1 MDKIITVLIAVG
13 ILIGVTDTL
22 RGNKWKL
29 GEKFQQG
36 FRLIGSMMISM
47 AGIMTMAPVIALVLK
62 PVAVPL
68 FTRLHMDPSIL
79 SILLSCD
86 MGGYPLA
93 MSLAQNEKIGLMLG
107 VVTAGMFGGT
117 LTFTIPLGFGLI
129 EKEDVPW
136 FSRGIL
142 IGVGCIPVGSIVS
155 GLLLQI
161 PVREVLW
168 NSLPVL
174 LMSVLIVYG
183 MCRIPEKMISIM
195 EKLGRA
201 IECLGLI
208 GIAAGSME
216 YLTGWEII
224 PGMEPL
230 MDSMQVV
237 CQITITLIGMFPV
250 LELFT
255 RILKNP
261 LNRLGDKVGLDVTSV
276 SGMIFSLASSVP
288 VFSLMKN
295 MSKKG
300 IIVNTAWIV
309 LVSGMFGSQLG
320 LVLGIGDGLLI
331 PYMVGKLAAAAVGV
345 EISLLA
351 ARAYEQETV
360 AGEKPY
366 LDIAPFSYSRYDNR

>member
-1 MDKIITVLIAVG
+1 MVFQ
-13 ILIGVTDTL
+13 
-22 RGNKWKL
+22 GN
-29 GEKFQQG
+29 
-36 FRLIGSMMISM
+36 
-47 AGIMTMAPVIALVLK
+47 P
-62 PVAVPL
+62 
-68 FTRLHMDPSIL
+68 H
-79 SILLSCD
+79 
-86 MGGYPLA
+86 
-93 MSLAQNEKIGLMLG
+93 
-107 VVTAGMFGGT
+107 
-117 LTFTIPLGFGLI
+117 
-129 EKEDVPW
+129 
-136 FSRGIL
+136 
-142 IGVGCIPVGSIVS
+142 GVGCIPVGSIVS

-195 EKLGRA
+195 EKLGRV
-201 IECLGLI
+201 IECIGLI

-295 MSKKG
+295 MTKKG

-320 LVLGIGDGLLI
+320 LVLGIADACWCLI
-331 PYMVGKLAAAAVGV
+331 
-345 EISLLA
+345 
-351 ARAYEQETV
+351 
-360 AGEKPY
+360 
-366 LDIAPFSYSRYDNR
+366 

>member
-1 MDKIITVLIAVG
+1 
-13 ILIGVTDTL
+13 
-22 RGNKWKL
+22 
-29 GEKFQQG
+29 
-36 FRLIGSMMISM
+36 
-47 AGIMTMAPVIALVLK
+47 
-62 PVAVPL
+62 
-68 FTRLHMDPSIL
+68 
-79 SILLSCD
+79 
-86 MGGYPLA
+86 
-93 MSLAQNEKIGLMLG
+93 
-107 VVTAGMFGGT
+107 
-117 LTFTIPLGFGLI
+117 
-129 EKEDVPW
+129 
-136 FSRGIL
+136 
-142 IGVGCIPVGSIVS
+142 
-155 GLLLQI
+155 
-161 PVREVLW
+161 
-168 NSLPVL
+168 
-174 LMSVLIVYG
+174 
-183 MCRIPEKMISIM
+183 
-195 EKLGRA
+195 
-201 IECLGLI
+201 
-208 GIAAGSME
+208 ME

-295 MSKKG
+295 MTKKG